1 MGCWLEGGAIT
12 RRAAGRRDHLIENI
26 KKAATTS
33 STSLLKEGNT
43 CEAILRVLL
52 DGMDADYDF
61 EVRRPQF
68 KCTCDISRVYRTLA
82 LLPRHEV
89 DEILDS
95 NEKIEAKCEF
105 CARTYSL
112 GPDEIR
118 AKLDAG
124 VATD

>member
-1 MGCWLEGGAIT
+1 M
-12 RRAAGRRDHLIENI
+12 
-26 KKAATTS
+26 
-33 STSLLKEGNT
+33 
-43 CEAILRVLL
+43 
-52 DGMDADYDF
+52 
-61 EVRRPQF
+61 
-68 KCTCDISRVYRTLA
+68 YRTLA

-112 GPDEIR
+112 GPEEIR

>member
-1 MGCWLEGGAIT
+1 M
-12 RRAAGRRDHLIENI
+12 
-26 KKAATTS
+26 
-33 STSLLKEGNT
+33 
-43 CEAILRVLL
+43 LL
-52 DGMDADYDF
+52 DGMDADYAFD
-61 EVRRPQF
+61 VRRPCF

-89 DEILDS
+89 DEILES
-95 NEKIEAKCEF
+95 NDKIEAKCEF

-112 GPDEIR
+112 GPEEIR

>member
-1 MGCWLEGGAIT
+1 M
-12 RRAAGRRDHLIENI
+12 
-26 KKAATTS
+26 
-33 STSLLKEGNT
+33 
-43 CEAILRVLL
+43 
-52 DGMDADYDF
+52 
-61 EVRRPQF
+61 
-68 KCTCDISRVYRTLA
+68 
-82 LLPRHEV
+82 LPRSEV

-112 GPDEIR
+112 GPEEIR